1 MLLKKRTS
9 FKVITITKNVASLP
23 HPPELFFFVFFYKI
37 KHHHPTF
44 SVAVRL
50 SLGRILGQVMVSSR
64 W

>member
-23 HPPELFFFVFFYKI
+23 HPPELFFCFFYKI